1 MCGIFGIASTKS
13 TRNKLYQGLMKLEY
27 RGYDSSGISGT
38 HISSKLS
45 TIKATGPI
53 KNLRTKLT
61 SLTRITTGIA
71 HTRWATHGEAIL
83 KNTHPHLSENISI
96 VHNGIIENYIELKS
110 LLKKKGYLFKSDT
123 DSEVISHLI
132 HMNYKKTKNME
143 SSIISTT
150 KMLNGSYA
158 IGCINT
164 NYANTIFAA
173 CKGSPL
179 IIGKGVNENFI
190 ASDITPIL
198 SDTKH
203 YIPLDDD
210 EFAKVTPSKISIF
223 NANKKTIS
231 KKVKTSKINTEQAS
245 LTGHKH
251 FMHKEIYEQKS
262 ILKEMISRYVGTN
275 KILPNIFGPGTDK
288 ILENID
294 HIHFVACGTSYHASL
309 VAKDWIEEYTT
320 ITCTAEVASEYKY
333 KKINVLPKTL
343 FVSISQSGETADTIS
358 SLKKALKLKYSNTLA
373 ICNVAES
380 TLTRLS
386 KLVFLMNAG
395 PEISVAST
403 KAFTSQLFTLLLLTI
418 VISRKFGNIE
428 SRMVKDIYKINEVI
442 DALYKLEADIKK
454 ISTKF
459 KNKEHTIFLGK
470 GTSYPIALE
479 AALKLKEISYIHASA
494 YHSGELKHGPL
505 ALVDK
510 KMPVV
515 CFLPDNHLARLVLS
529 NLAEVEARKGQT
541 FIFTNKKIPKKN
553 KKVEI
558 IKMPDC
564 PDLIAPILYIIPAQ
578 LLSYHVALKK
588 KTDVDKPRNLAKSVT
603 VE

>member
-13 TRNKLYQGLMKLEY
+13 IRNKLYQGLIKLEY
-27 RGYDSSGISGT
+27 RGYDSSGISGSDV
-38 HISSKLS
+38 SSKLT

-53 KNLRTKLT
+53 KNLRSKLT

-110 LLKKKGYLFKSDT
+110 LLKKKGYSFKSDT

-132 HMNYKKTKNME
+132 NMNYKKTKNME
-143 SSIISTT
+143 SSIILTT
-150 KMLNGSYA
+150 KMLKGSYA

-164 NYANTIFAA
+164 NYPNIIFAA

-190 ASDITPIL
+190 ASDIMPIL
-198 SDTKH
+198 SDTRH
-203 YIPLDDD
+203 YITLDDN
-210 EFAKVTPSKISIF
+210 EFAKLTPSKISIF
-223 NANKKTIS
+223 NANKKIIS
-231 KKVKTSKINTEQAS
+231 KKAKTSKINTEQSS
-245 LTGHKH
+245 LSGHKH
-251 FMHKEIYEQKS
+251 FMHKEIFEQKA
-262 ILKEMISRYVGTN
+262 ILKEMTNRYIGMN

-428 SRMVKDIYKINEVI
+428 SRMVKDIGKINEII
-442 DALYKLEADIKK
+442 DSLYKLETDIKK

-529 NLAEVEARKGQT
+529 NLAEVEARQGQT
-541 FIFTNKKIPKKN
+541 FIFTNKKIAKKN
-553 KKVEI
+553 RKVEI

-588 KTDVDKPRNLAKSVT
+588 KTNVDKPRNLAKSVT

>member
-13 TRNKLYQGLMKLEY
+13 IRNKLYKGLIKLEY
-27 RGYDSSGISGT
+27 RGYDSSGISGSDV
-38 HISSKLS
+38 SSKLT

-71 HTRWATHGEAIL
+71 HTRWATHGEPIL
-83 KNTHPHLSENISI
+83 KNTHPHLSDNISI
-96 VHNGIIENYIELKS
+96 VHNGIIENHVELRS
-110 LLKKKGYLFKSDT
+110 LLKKKQYTFKSDT

-143 SSIISTT
+143 TSIVLTS
-150 KMLNGSYA
+150 KMLKGSYA

-164 NYANTIFAA
+164 DYPNTIFAA

-179 IIGKGVNENFI
+179 IIGKGINENFI

-203 YIPLDDD
+203 YITLDDD
-210 EFAKVTPSKISIF
+210 EFAKITPSKTLIF
-223 NANKKTIS
+223 NANKRTIS
-231 KKVKTSKINTEQAS
+231 KRVKISKTNSKQSS
-245 LTGHKH
+245 LSGHKH

-262 ILKEMISRYVGTN
+262 ILKEMKNRYIGC
-275 KILPNIFGPGTDK
+275 KKLLPNIFGPGTDK

-294 HIHFVACGTSYHASL
+294 HIHFAACGTSYHASL

-418 VISRKFGNIE
+418 VLSRKFGSIE
-428 SRMVKDIYKINEVI
+428 SRMVRDISKINEII
-442 DALYKLEADIKK
+442 DSLYRLEADIKK

-515 CFLPDNHLARLVLS
+515 CFLPDNHLAKLVLS
-529 NLAEVEARKGQT
+529 NLAEVEARQGQT
-541 FIFTNKKIPKKN
+541 FIFTNKKIAKKN

>member
-1 MCGIFGIASTKS
+1 
-13 TRNKLYQGLMKLEY
+13 
-27 RGYDSSGISGT
+27 
-38 HISSKLS
+38 
-45 TIKATGPI
+45 
-53 KNLRTKLT
+53 
-61 SLTRITTGIA
+61 
-71 HTRWATHGEAIL
+71 
-83 KNTHPHLSENISI
+83 
-96 VHNGIIENYIELKS
+96 
-110 LLKKKGYLFKSDT
+110 
-123 DSEVISHLI
+123 
-132 HMNYKKTKNME
+132 
-143 SSIISTT
+143 
-150 KMLNGSYA
+150 
-158 IGCINT
+158 
-164 NYANTIFAA
+164 
-173 CKGSPL
+173 
-179 IIGKGVNENFI
+179 
-190 ASDITPIL
+190 
-198 SDTKH
+198 
-203 YIPLDDD
+203 
-210 EFAKVTPSKISIF
+210 
-223 NANKKTIS
+223 
-231 KKVKTSKINTEQAS
+231 
-245 LTGHKH
+245 
-251 FMHKEIYEQKS
+251 MHKEIYEQKS
-262 ILKEMISRYVGTN
+262 ILKEMTDHYVGTN

-288 ILENID
+288 MLEKID

-358 SLKKALKLKYSNTLA
+358 SVKKALKLKYSNTLA

-380 TLTRLS
+380 TITRLS

-403 KAFTSQLFTLLLLTI
+403 KAFTSQLFTLLLLT
-418 VISRKFGNIE
+418 VVVSRKFGNIE
-428 SRMVKDIYKINEVI
+428 NNMVKDLRKINSVI
-442 DALYKLEADIKK
+442 DSIYQLETDIKK
-454 ISTKF
+454 IASKF
-459 KNKEHTIFLGK
+459 KNKEHTLFLGK
-470 GTSYPIALE
+470 GSSYPIALE

-515 CFLPDNHLARLVLS
+515 CFLPDNHLAKLVLS
-529 NLAEVEARKGQT
+529 NLAEVEARQGQT

>member
-13 TRNKLYQGLMKLEY
+13 IRNKLYQGLIKLEY
-27 RGYDSSGISGT
+27 RGYDSSGISGSDV
-38 HISSKLS
+38 SSKLT

-71 HTRWATHGEAIL
+71 HTRWATHGEPIL
-83 KNTHPHLSENISI
+83 KNTHPHLSDNISI
-96 VHNGIIENYIELKS
+96 VHNGIIENHVELRS
-110 LLKKKGYLFKSDT
+110 LLKKKQYTFRSDT

-132 HMNYKKTKNME
+132 NMNYKKTKNME
-143 SSIISTT
+143 TSIVLTS
-150 KMLNGSYA
+150 KMLKGSYA

-164 NYANTIFAA
+164 DYPNTIFAA

-179 IIGKGVNENFI
+179 IIGKGINENFI

-203 YIPLDDD
+203 YITLDDD
-210 EFAKVTPSKISIF
+210 EFAKITPSKTLIF
-223 NANKKTIS
+223 NANKRTIS
-231 KKVKTSKINTEQAS
+231 KRVKISKTNSKQSS
-245 LTGHKH
+245 LSGHKH

-262 ILKEMISRYVGTN
+262 ILKEMKNRYIGT
-275 KILPNIFGPGTDK
+275 KKLLPNIFGPGTDK

-294 HIHFVACGTSYHASL
+294 HIHFAACGTSYHASL

-418 VISRKFGNIE
+418 VVSRKFGSIE
-428 SRMVKDIYKINEVI
+428 SRMVRDISKINEII
-442 DALYKLEADIKK
+442 DSLYKLEADIKK

-515 CFLPDNHLARLVLS
+515 CFLPDNHLAKLVLS
-529 NLAEVEARKGQT
+529 NLAEVEARQGQT
-541 FIFTNKKIPKKN
+541 FIFTNKKIAKKN

>member
-13 TRNKLYQGLMKLEY
+13 IRNKLYQGLIKLEY
-27 RGYDSSGISGT
+27 RGYDSSGISGSDV
-38 HISSKLS
+38 SSKLT

-53 KNLRTKLT
+53 KNLRSKLT

-110 LLKKKGYLFKSDT
+110 LLKKKGYSFKSDT

-132 HMNYKKTKNME
+132 NMNYKKTKNME
-143 SSIISTT
+143 SSIILTT
-150 KMLNGSYA
+150 KMLKGSYA

-164 NYANTIFAA
+164 NYPNIIFAA

-190 ASDITPIL
+190 ASDIMPIL
-198 SDTKH
+198 SDTRH
-203 YIPLDDD
+203 YITLDDN
-210 EFAKVTPSKISIF
+210 EFAKLTPSKISIF
-223 NANKKTIS
+223 NANKKIIS
-231 KKVKTSKINTEQAS
+231 KKAKTSKINTEQSS
-245 LTGHKH
+245 LSGHKH
-251 FMHKEIYEQKS
+251 FMHKEIFEQKA
-262 ILKEMISRYVGTN
+262 ILKEMTNRYIGTN

-320 ITCTAEVASEYKY
+320 ISCTAEVASEYKY

-428 SRMVKDIYKINEVI
+428 SRMVKDIGKINEII
-442 DALYKLEADIKK
+442 DSLYKLETDIKK

-529 NLAEVEARKGQT
+529 NLAEVEARQGQT
-541 FIFTNKKIPKKN
+541 FIFTNKKIAKKN
-553 KKVEI
+553 RKVEI

-588 KTDVDKPRNLAKSVT
+588 KTNVDKPRNLAKSVT

>member
-1 MCGIFGIASTKS
+1 MCGIFGIVSTKS
-13 TRNKLYQGLMKLEY
+13 ISNKLYRGLIKLEY
-27 RGYDSSGISGT
+27 RGYDSSGISGSD
-38 HISSKLS
+38 IASKLK

-61 SLTRITTGIA
+61 TLNKITTGIA
-71 HTRWATHGEAIL
+71 HTRWATHGEPIL
-83 KNTHPHLSENISI
+83 KNTHPHLSENISV
-96 VHNGIIENYIELKS
+96 VHNGIIENHSELRS
-110 LLKKKGYLFKSDT
+110 LLKKKKYIFKSDT

-132 HMNYKKTKNME
+132 HMNYKKSKNME
-143 SSIISTT
+143 TAIISTS
-150 KMLNGSYA
+150 KMLKGSYA
-158 IGCINT
+158 IGCMNT
-164 NYANTIFAA
+164 NYPNTIFAA
-173 CKGSPL
+173 CNGSPL
-179 IIGKGVNENFI
+179 IIGKGKGENFI
-190 ASDITPIL
+190 ASDMTPIL
-198 SDTKH
+198 ADTKH
-203 YIPLDDD
+203 FMTLSDT
-210 EFAKVTPSKISIF
+210 EFAKITPTKISIF
-223 NANKKTIS
+223 NSNNKKIN
-231 KKVKTSKINTEQAS
+231 KIVKVSTVNSEQSS
-245 LTGHKH
+245 LSGHKH

-262 ILKEMISRYVGTN
+262 ILKEMTNHYVGKN
-275 KILPNIFGPGTDK
+275 KILPNIFGPGTDRMF
-288 ILENID
+288 ENID
-294 HIHFVACGTSYHASL
+294 HIHFVACGTSYHATL

-358 SLKKALKLKYSNTLA
+358 SVKKALKLKYLNTLA

-380 TLTRLS
+380 TITRLS

-403 KAFTSQLFTLLLLTI
+403 KAFTSQLFTLLLLTV

-428 SRMVKDIYKINEVI
+428 NNMVKDIRKISSII
-442 DALYKLEADIKK
+442 DNIYRLETDIKK
-454 ISTKF
+454 ISSKF
-459 KNKEHTIFLGK
+459 KNKEHTLFLGK

-515 CFLPDNHLARLVLS
+515 CFLPDNHLAKLVLS
-529 NLAEVEARKGQT
+529 NLAEVEARQGQT

-564 PDLIAPILYIIPAQ
+564 PDLIVPILYIIPAQ

>member
-13 TRNKLYQGLMKLEY
+13 IRDKLYKGLIKLEY
-27 RGYDSSGISGT
+27 RGYDSSGISGSD
-38 HISSKLS
+38 ISSKLT

-110 LLKKKGYLFKSDT
+110 LLKKKGYSFKSDT

-143 SSIISTT
+143 SSIISST
-150 KMLNGSYA
+150 KILKGSYA

-203 YIPLDDD
+203 YIPLDDN
-210 EFAKVTPSKISIF
+210 EFAKITPSKISIF
-223 NANKKTIS
+223 NANRKIIS
-231 KKVKTSKINTEQAS
+231 KKVKTSKMNSEQSS
-245 LTGHKH
+245 LSGHKH

-288 ILENID
+288 IFENID

-428 SRMVKDIYKINEVI
+428 SRMVKDIYKISEII
-442 DALYKLEADIKK
+442 DSLYKLETDIKK

-529 NLAEVEARKGQT
+529 NLAEVEARQGQT
-541 FIFTNKKIPKKN
+541 FIFTNKKIAKKN

>member
-13 TRNKLYQGLMKLEY
+13 IRNKLYKGLIKLEY
-27 RGYDSSGISGT
+27 RGYDSSGISGSDV
-38 HISSKLS
+38 SSKLT

-71 HTRWATHGEAIL
+71 HTRWATHGEPIL
-83 KNTHPHLSENISI
+83 KNTHPHLSDNISI
-96 VHNGIIENYIELKS
+96 VHNGIIENHVELRS
-110 LLKKKGYLFKSDT
+110 LLKKKQYTFRSDT

-132 HMNYKKTKNME
+132 NMNYKKTKNME
-143 SSIISTT
+143 TSIVLTS
-150 KMLNGSYA
+150 KMLKGSYA

-164 NYANTIFAA
+164 DYPNTIFAA

-179 IIGKGVNENFI
+179 IIGKGINENFI

-203 YIPLDDD
+203 YITLDDD
-210 EFAKVTPSKISIF
+210 EFAKITPSKTLIF
-223 NANKKTIS
+223 NANKRTIS
-231 KKVKTSKINTEQAS
+231 KRVKISKTNSKQSS
-245 LTGHKH
+245 LSGHKH

-262 ILKEMISRYVGTN
+262 ILKEMKNRYIGS
-275 KILPNIFGPGTDK
+275 KKLLPNIFGPGTDK

-333 KKINVLPKTL
+333 RKINVLPKTL

-418 VISRKFGNIE
+418 VLSRNFGSIE
-428 SRMVKDIYKINEVI
+428 SRMVRDISKINEII
-442 DALYKLEADIKK
+442 DSLYRLEADIKK

-515 CFLPDNHLARLVLS
+515 CFLPDNHLAKLVLS
-529 NLAEVEARKGQT
+529 NLAEVEARQGQT
-541 FIFTNKKIPKKN
+541 FIFTNKKIAKKN

>member
-13 TRNKLYQGLMKLEY
+13 IRNKLYKGLIKLEY
-27 RGYDSSGISGT
+27 RGYDSSGISGSDV
-38 HISSKLS
+38 SSKLT

-71 HTRWATHGEAIL
+71 HTRWATHGEPIL
-83 KNTHPHLSENISI
+83 KNTHPHLSDNISI
-96 VHNGIIENYIELKS
+96 VHNGIIENHVELRS
-110 LLKKKGYLFKSDT
+110 LLKKKQYTFRSDT

-132 HMNYKKTKNME
+132 NMNYKKTKNME
-143 SSIISTT
+143 TSIVLTS
-150 KMLNGSYA
+150 KMLKGSYA

-164 NYANTIFAA
+164 DYPNTIFAA

-179 IIGKGVNENFI
+179 IIGKGINENFI

-203 YIPLDDD
+203 YITLDDD
-210 EFAKVTPSKISIF
+210 EFAKITPSKTLIF
-223 NANKKTIS
+223 NANKRTIS
-231 KKVKTSKINTEQAS
+231 KRVKISKTNSKQSS
-245 LTGHKH
+245 LSGHKH

-262 ILKEMISRYVGTN
+262 ILKEMKNRYIGS
-275 KILPNIFGPGTDK
+275 KKLLPNIFGPGTDK

-418 VISRKFGNIE
+418 VLSRKFGSIE
-428 SRMVKDIYKINEVI
+428 SRMVRDISKINEII
-442 DALYKLEADIKK
+442 DSLYRLEADIKK

-515 CFLPDNHLARLVLS
+515 CFLPDNHLAKLVLS
-529 NLAEVEARKGQT
+529 NLAEVEARQGQT
-541 FIFTNKKIPKKN
+541 FIFTNKKIAKKN

>member
-13 TRNKLYQGLMKLEY
+13 IRNKLYQGLMKLEY
-27 RGYDSSGISGT
+27 RGYDSSGISGSE
-38 HISSKLS
+38 ISSKLT

-53 KNLRTKLT
+53 KNLRPKLT

-110 LLKKKGYLFKSDT
+110 LLKKKGYSFKSDT

-132 HMNYKKTKNME
+132 NMNYKKTKNME

-150 KMLNGSYA
+150 KILKGSYA

-164 NYANTIFAA
+164 NYPNIIFAA

-179 IIGKGVNENFI
+179 IIGKGINENFI
-190 ASDITPIL
+190 ASDIMPIL
-198 SDTKH
+198 SDTRH
-203 YIPLDDD
+203 YITLDDN
-210 EFAKVTPSKISIF
+210 EFAKLTPSKISIF
-223 NANKKTIS
+223 NANKKIIS
-231 KKVKTSKINTEQAS
+231 KKAKTSKINTEQSS
-245 LTGHKH
+245 LSGHKH

-262 ILKEMISRYVGTN
+262 ILKEMTNRYIGTN

-288 ILENID
+288 ILENIE

-428 SRMVKDIYKINEVI
+428 SRMVKDIGKINEII
-442 DALYKLEADIKK
+442 DSLYKLETDIKK

-529 NLAEVEARKGQT
+529 NLAEVEARQGQT
-541 FIFTNKKIPKKN
+541 FIFTNKKIAKKN

>member
-1 MCGIFGIASTKS
+1 MCGIFGISSTKPIS
-13 TRNKLYQGLMKLEY
+13 NQLIKGLSKLEY
-27 RGYDSSGISGT
+27 RGYDSAGISG
-38 HISSKLS
+38 HDINSKLV

-53 KNLRTKLT
+53 KNLKHKL
-61 SLTRITTGIA
+61 SKLKGITTA
-71 HTRWATHGEAIL
+71 VSHTRWATHGQPTL
-83 KNTHPHLSENISI
+83 KNTHPHLSEYIGI
-96 VHNGIIENYIELKS
+96 VHNGIIENYLDLKS
-110 LLKKKGYLFKSDT
+110 YLKKKGYVFRSDT
-123 DSEVISHLI
+123 DSEVICHL
-132 HMNYKKTKNME
+132 MNYYFNKSADMQ
-143 SSIISTT
+143 SSIISTANS
-150 KMLNGSYA
+150 LEGSYA
-158 IGCINT
+158 IAAINSHT
-164 NYANTIFAA
+164 PHTIYTS
-173 CKGSPL
+173 CKGSP
-179 IIGKGVNENFI
+179 IILGKGVDANYI
-190 ASDITPIL
+190 SSDITPII
-198 SDTKH
+198 DHTKH
-203 YIPLDDD
+203 FIPMDDS
-210 EFAKVTPSKISIF
+210 EFAEINSTSIKIF
-223 NANKKTIS
+223 NKNKRTIR
-231 KKVKTSKINTEQAS
+231 KPTKVSKINKNQAS
-245 LTGHKH
+245 LMGHRH
-251 FMHKEIYEQKS
+251 FMHKEIYEQRT
-262 ILKEMISRYVGTN
+262 IIQDMTSRFVGKN
-275 KILPNIFGPGTDK
+275 KILPNIFGHNTDK
-288 ILENID
+288 LLENIE

-309 VAKDWIEEYTT
+309 VAKDWIEQFTK

-358 SLKKALKLKYSNTLA
+358 SLKKALKLSYTNTLA

-386 KLVFLMNAG
+386 GMNFLMNAG

-403 KAFTSQLFTLLLLTI
+403 KAFTSQLFTLLLLT
-418 VISRKFGNIE
+418 VILSRKYGKTE
-428 SRMVKDIYKINEVI
+428 KKMVQDIRQIDKKIDE
-442 DALYKLEADIKK
+442 LYKMEDEIKK

-459 KNKEHTIFLGK
+459 KNKEHTLFLGK

-529 NLAEVEARKGQT
+529 NLAEVEARQGQT
-541 FIFTNKKIPKKN
+541 FIFTNKKIARN
-553 KKVEI
+553 KKQVEV

-564 PDLIAPILYIIPAQ
+564 PDLIVPILYIIPAQ

-588 KTDVDKPRNLAKSVT
+588 NTNVDKPRNLAKSVT

>member
-13 TRNKLYQGLMKLEY
+13 IRNKLYQGLMKLEY
-27 RGYDSSGISGT
+27 RGYDSSGISGSE
-38 HISSKLS
+38 ISSKLT

-53 KNLRTKLT
+53 KNLRPKLT

-110 LLKKKGYLFKSDT
+110 LLKKKGYSFKSDT

-132 HMNYKKTKNME
+132 NMNYKKTKNME

-150 KMLNGSYA
+150 KILKGSYA

-164 NYANTIFAA
+164 NYPNIIFAA

-179 IIGKGVNENFI
+179 IIGKGINENFI
-190 ASDITPIL
+190 ASDIMPIL
-198 SDTKH
+198 SDTRH
-203 YIPLDDD
+203 YITLDDN
-210 EFAKVTPSKISIF
+210 EFAKLTPSKISIF
-223 NANKKTIS
+223 NANKKIIS
-231 KKVKTSKINTEQAS
+231 KKAKTSKINTEQSS
-245 LTGHKH
+245 LSGHKH

-262 ILKEMISRYVGTN
+262 ILKEMTNRYIGTN

-428 SRMVKDIYKINEVI
+428 SRMVKDIGKINEII
-442 DALYKLEADIKK
+442 DSLYKLETDIKK

-529 NLAEVEARKGQT
+529 NLAEVEARQGQT
-541 FIFTNKKIPKKN
+541 FIFTNKKIAKKN

>member
-13 TRNKLYQGLMKLEY
+13 IRNKLYQGLIKLEY
-27 RGYDSSGISGT
+27 RGYDSSGISGSDV
-38 HISSKLS
+38 SSKLT

-71 HTRWATHGEAIL
+71 HTRWATHGEPIL
-83 KNTHPHLSENISI
+83 KNTHPHLSDNISI
-96 VHNGIIENYIELKS
+96 VHNGIIENHVELRS
-110 LLKKKGYLFKSDT
+110 LLKKKQYTFRSDT

-132 HMNYKKTKNME
+132 NMNYKKTKNME
-143 SSIISTT
+143 TSIVLTS
-150 KMLNGSYA
+150 KMLKGSYA

-164 NYANTIFAA
+164 DYPNTIFAA

-179 IIGKGVNENFI
+179 IIGKGINENFI

-203 YIPLDDD
+203 YITLDDD
-210 EFAKVTPSKISIF
+210 QFAKITPSKTLIF
-223 NANKKTIS
+223 NANKRTIS
-231 KKVKTSKINTEQAS
+231 KRVKISKTNSKQSS
-245 LTGHKH
+245 LSGHKH

-262 ILKEMISRYVGTN
+262 ILKEMKNRYIGT
-275 KILPNIFGPGTDK
+275 KKLLPNIFGPGTDK

-418 VISRKFGNIE
+418 VLSRKFGSIE
-428 SRMVKDIYKINEVI
+428 SRMVRDISKINEII
-442 DALYKLEADIKK
+442 DSLYKLEADIKK

-515 CFLPDNHLARLVLS
+515 CFLPDNHLAKLVLS
-529 NLAEVEARKGQT
+529 NLAEVEARQGQT
-541 FIFTNKKIPKKN
+541 FIFTNKKIAKKN

>member
-61 SLTRITTGIA
+61 SLTNITTGIA

-83 KNTHPHLSENISI
+83 KNAHPHLSENISI

-132 HMNYKKTKNME
+132 HMNYEKTKNME

-150 KMLNGSYA
+150 KKLKGSYA

-164 NYANTIFAA
+164 NYRNTIFAA

-179 IIGKGVNENFI
+179 IIGKGINENFI
-190 ASDITPIL
+190 ASDIMPIL
-198 SDTKH
+198 SDTKN
-203 YIPLDDD
+203 YITLDDD
-210 EFAKVTPSKISIF
+210 EFAKITPSKISIF
-223 NANKKTIS
+223 NANKAIS

-245 LTGHKH
+245 LSGHKH

-262 ILKEMISRYVGTN
+262 ILKEMTSRYVGTN
-275 KILPNIFGPGTDK
+275 KILSNIFGPGTDK

-428 SRMVKDIYKINEVI
+428 SRMVKDIYKINEII
-442 DALYKLEADIKK
+442 DSLYKLETDIKK

-529 NLAEVEARKGQT
+529 NLAEVEARQGQT

-558 IKMPDC
+558 IKMPGC

>member
-223 NANKKTIS
+223 NAHKKTIS

-262 ILKEMISRYVGTN
+262 ILKEMTSRYVGTN

-428 SRMVKDIYKINEVI
+428 SRMVKDIYKINEII
-442 DALYKLEADIKK
+442 DSLYKLETDIKK

-529 NLAEVEARKGQT
+529 NLAEVEARQGQT
-541 FIFTNKKIPKKN
+541 FIFTNKKIAKKN

-558 IKMPDC
+558 IRMPDC

>member
-110 LLKKKGYLFKSDT
+110 LLKKKGYTFKSDT

-132 HMNYKKTKNME
+132 HMNYKKTRNME

-150 KMLNGSYA
+150 KMLKGSYA

-210 EFAKVTPSKISIF
+210 EFAKITPSKISIF

-262 ILKEMISRYVGTN
+262 ILKEMTSRYVGTN

-428 SRMVKDIYKINEVI
+428 SRMVKDIGKINEII
-442 DALYKLEADIKK
+442 DSLYKLETDIKK

-510 KMPVV
+510 KMSVV

-529 NLAEVEARKGQT
+529 NLAEVEARQGQT

-578 LLSYHVALKK
+578 LLSYHVALRK

>member
-203 YIPLDDD
+203 YIPLDDN

-428 SRMVKDIYKINEVI
+428 SRMVKDIGKINEII
-442 DALYKLEADIKK
+442 DSLYKLETDIKK

-529 NLAEVEARKGQT
+529 NLAEVEARQGQT
-541 FIFTNKKIPKKN
+541 FIFTNKKIAKKN

-558 IKMPDC
+558 IRMPDC

>member
-1 MCGIFGIASTKS
+1 MCGIFGIASRKS
-13 TRNKLYQGLMKLEY
+13 IKNKLYQGLIKLEY
-27 RGYDSSGISGT
+27 RGYDSSGISGSDV
-38 HISSKLS
+38 SSKLT
-45 TIKATGPI
+45 TIKAIGPI
-53 KNLRTKLT
+53 KNLRTKLRA
-61 SLTRITTGIA
+61 LTKITTGIA
-71 HTRWATHGEAIL
+71 HTRWATHGEPIL
-83 KNTHPHLSENISI
+83 KNTHPHLSENISV
-96 VHNGIIENYIELKS
+96 VHNGIIENHIELRA
-110 LLKKKGYLFKSDT
+110 LLKKKNYIFKSDT
-123 DSEVISHLI
+123 DSEAISHLI
-132 HMNYKKTKNME
+132 HMNFKKSKNME
-143 SSIISTT
+143 TAVISTS
-150 KMLNGSYA
+150 KMLKGSYA
-158 IGCINT
+158 IGCMNT
-164 NYANTIFAA
+164 NYPNTIFAA
-173 CKGSPL
+173 CNGSPL
-179 IIGKGVNENFI
+179 IIGKGKGENFI

-198 SDTKH
+198 ADTKDF
-203 YIPLDDD
+203 ITLNDS
-210 EFAKVTPSKISIF
+210 EFAKITPTEISIF
-223 NANKKTIS
+223 NSNKKKIN
-231 KKVKTSKINTEQAS
+231 KVTKTSKFNSEQSS
-245 LTGHKH
+245 LSGHKH

-262 ILKEMISRYVGTN
+262 ILKEMTDHYVGTN

-288 ILENID
+288 MLENID

-358 SLKKALKLKYSNTLA
+358 SVKKALKLKYSNTLA

-380 TLTRLS
+380 TITRLS
-386 KLVFLMNAG
+386 KLVFLINAG

-403 KAFTSQLFTLLLLTI
+403 KAFTSQLFTLLLLT
-418 VISRKFGNIE
+418 VVVSRKFGSIE
-428 SRMVKDIYKINEVI
+428 KQMVKDLRKINSVI
-442 DALYKLEADIKK
+442 DSIYQLETDIKK
-454 ISTKF
+454 IASKF
-459 KNKEHTIFLGK
+459 KNKEHTLFLGK
-470 GTSYPIALE
+470 GSSYPIALE

-515 CFLPDNHLARLVLS
+515 CFLPDNHLAKLVLS
-529 NLAEVEARKGQT
+529 NLAEVEARQGQT

>member
-13 TRNKLYQGLMKLEY
+13 IRNKLYKGLIKLEY
-27 RGYDSSGISGT
+27 RGYDSSGISGSDV
-38 HISSKLS
+38 SSKLT

-71 HTRWATHGEAIL
+71 HTRWATHGEPIL
-83 KNTHPHLSENISI
+83 KNTHPHLSDNISI
-96 VHNGIIENYIELKS
+96 VHNGIIENHVELRS
-110 LLKKKGYLFKSDT
+110 LLKKKQYTFKSDT

-143 SSIISTT
+143 TSIVLTS
-150 KMLNGSYA
+150 KMLKGSYA

-164 NYANTIFAA
+164 DYPNTIFAA

-179 IIGKGVNENFI
+179 IIGKGINENFI

-203 YIPLDDD
+203 YITLDDD
-210 EFAKVTPSKISIF
+210 EFAKITPSKTLIF
-223 NANKKTIS
+223 NANKRTIS
-231 KKVKTSKINTEQAS
+231 KRVKISKTNSKQSS
-245 LTGHKH
+245 LSGHKH

-262 ILKEMISRYVGTN
+262 ILKEMKNRYIGT
-275 KILPNIFGPGTDK
+275 KKLLPNIFGPGTDK

-294 HIHFVACGTSYHASL
+294 HIHFAACGTSYHASL

-418 VISRKFGNIE
+418 VVSRKFGSIE
-428 SRMVKDIYKINEVI
+428 SRMVRDISKINEII
-442 DALYKLEADIKK
+442 DSLYRLEADIKK

-515 CFLPDNHLARLVLS
+515 CFLPDNHLAKLVLS
-529 NLAEVEARKGQT
+529 NLAEVEARQGQT
-541 FIFTNKKIPKKN
+541 FIFTNKKIAKKN

>member
-13 TRNKLYQGLMKLEY
+13 IKSKLYQGLIKLEY
-27 RGYDSSGISGT
+27 RGYDSSGISGSDD
-38 HISSKLS
+38 SSKLT

-53 KNLRTKLT
+53 KNLRTKLKT
-61 SLTRITTGIA
+61 LTKITTGIA
-71 HTRWATHGEAIL
+71 HTRWATHGEPIL
-83 KNTHPHLSENISI
+83 KNTHPHLSENISV
-96 VHNGIIENYIELKS
+96 VHNGIIENHIELRS
-110 LLKKKGYLFKSDT
+110 LLKKKNYTFKSDT
-123 DSEVISHLI
+123 DSEAISHLI
-132 HMNYKKTKNME
+132 HMNFKKSKNME
-143 SSIISTT
+143 TAVISTS
-150 KMLNGSYA
+150 KMLKGSYA
-158 IGCINT
+158 IGCMNT
-164 NYANTIFAA
+164 NYPNTIFAA
-173 CKGSPL
+173 CNGSPL
-179 IIGKGVNENFI
+179 IIGKGKGENFI

-198 SDTKH
+198 ADTKDF
-203 YIPLDDD
+203 ITLNDS
-210 EFAKVTPSKISIF
+210 EFAKITPTEISIF
-223 NANKKTIS
+223 NSNKKKIN
-231 KKVKTSKINTEQAS
+231 KVTKTSKFNSEQSS
-245 LTGHKH
+245 LSGHKH

-262 ILKEMISRYVGTN
+262 ILKEMTDHYVGTN

-288 ILENID
+288 MLEKID

-358 SLKKALKLKYSNTLA
+358 SVKKALKLKYSNTLA

-380 TLTRLS
+380 TITRLS

-403 KAFTSQLFTLLLLTI
+403 KAFTSQLFTLLLLT
-418 VISRKFGNIE
+418 VVVSRKFGNIE
-428 SRMVKDIYKINEVI
+428 NNMVKDLRKINSVI
-442 DALYKLEADIKK
+442 DSIYQLETDIKK
-454 ISTKF
+454 IASKF
-459 KNKEHTIFLGK
+459 KNKEHTLFLGK
-470 GTSYPIALE
+470 GSSYPIALE

-515 CFLPDNHLARLVLS
+515 CFLPDNHLAKLVLS
-529 NLAEVEARKGQT
+529 NLAEVEARQGQT

>member
-27 RGYDSSGISGT
+27 RGYDSSGISGSD
-38 HISSKLS
+38 ISSKLT

-110 LLKKKGYLFKSDT
+110 LLKKKGYSFKSDT

-150 KMLNGSYA
+150 KMLKGSYA

-203 YIPLDDD
+203 YIPLDDN
-210 EFAKVTPSKISIF
+210 EFAKITPSKISIF
-223 NANKKTIS
+223 NANRKIIS
-231 KKVKTSKINTEQAS
+231 KKVKTSKMNSEQSS
-245 LTGHKH
+245 LSGHKH
-251 FMHKEIYEQKS
+251 FMHKEIYEQKP
-262 ILKEMISRYVGTN
+262 ILKEMTSRYVGTN

-428 SRMVKDIYKINEVI
+428 NRMVKDIYKINETI
-442 DALYKLEADIKK
+442 DSLYKLETDIKK

-529 NLAEVEARKGQT
+529 NLAEVEARQGQT

-578 LLSYHVALKK
+578 LLSYHVALRK

>member
-27 RGYDSSGISGT
+27 RGYDSSGISGSD
-38 HISSKLS
+38 ISSKLS

-110 LLKKKGYLFKSDT
+110 LLKKKGYSFKSDT

-143 SSIISTT
+143 SSIISST
-150 KMLNGSYA
+150 KILKGSYA

-203 YIPLDDD
+203 YIPLDDN
-210 EFAKVTPSKISIF
+210 EFAKITPSKISIF
-223 NANKKTIS
+223 NANRKIIS
-231 KKVKTSKINTEQAS
+231 KKVKTSKMNSEQSS
-245 LTGHKH
+245 LSGHKH
-251 FMHKEIYEQKS
+251 FMHKEIYEQKP
-262 ILKEMISRYVGTN
+262 ILKEMTSRYVGTN

-428 SRMVKDIYKINEVI
+428 SRMVKDIYKISEII
-442 DALYKLEADIKK
+442 DSLYKLETDIKK

-529 NLAEVEARKGQT
+529 NLAEVEARQGQT

-578 LLSYHVALKK
+578 LLSYHVALRK

>member
-27 RGYDSSGISGT
+27 RGYDSSGISGSD
-38 HISSKLS
+38 ISSKLT

-53 KNLRTKLT
+53 KNLKTKLRL
-61 SLTRITTGIA
+61 LTRITTGIA

-110 LLKKKGYLFKSDT
+110 LLKKKGYTFRSDT

-132 HMNYKKTKNME
+132 HMNYKKTRNME

-150 KMLNGSYA
+150 KMLKGSYA
-158 IGCINT
+158 VGCINT

-179 IIGKGVNENFI
+179 IIGKGLNENFI
-190 ASDITPIL
+190 ASDIMPIL

-203 YIPLDDD
+203 YITLDDD
-210 EFAKVTPSKISIF
+210 EFAKISPSKISIF

-231 KKVKTSKINTEQAS
+231 KKIKTSKINTEQSS
-245 LTGHKH
+245 LSGHKH

-262 ILKEMISRYVGTN
+262 ILKEMTSRYVGTN

-320 ITCTAEVASEYKY
+320 LTCTAEVASEYKY

-428 SRMVKDIYKINEVI
+428 SRMVKDIGKINEII
-442 DALYKLEADIKK
+442 DSLYKLETDIKK

-529 NLAEVEARKGQT
+529 NLAEVEARQGQT
-541 FIFTNKKIPKKN
+541 FIFTNKKIAKKN

-564 PDLIAPILYIIPAQ
+564 PDLISPILYIIPAQ
-578 LLSYHVALKK
+578 LLSYHVALRK

>member
-13 TRNKLYQGLMKLEY
+13 IRNKLYQGLIKLEY
-27 RGYDSSGISGT
+27 RGYDSSGISG
-38 HISSKLS
+38 SDVLSKLT

-53 KNLRTKLT
+53 KNLRSKLT

-110 LLKKKGYLFKSDT
+110 LLKKKGYSFKSDT

-132 HMNYKKTKNME
+132 NMNYKKTKNME
-143 SSIISTT
+143 SSIILTT
-150 KMLNGSYA
+150 KMLKGSYA

-164 NYANTIFAA
+164 NYPNIIFAA

-190 ASDITPIL
+190 ASDIMPIL
-198 SDTKH
+198 SDTRH
-203 YIPLDDD
+203 YITLDDN
-210 EFAKVTPSKISIF
+210 EFAKLTPSKISIF
-223 NANKKTIS
+223 NANKKIIS
-231 KKVKTSKINTEQAS
+231 KKAKTSKINTEQSS
-245 LTGHKH
+245 LSGHKH
-251 FMHKEIYEQKS
+251 FMHKEIFEQKA
-262 ILKEMISRYVGTN
+262 ILKEMTNRYIGTN

-428 SRMVKDIYKINEVI
+428 SRMVKDIGKINEII
-442 DALYKLEADIKK
+442 DSLYKLETDIKK

-529 NLAEVEARKGQT
+529 NLAEVEARQGQT
-541 FIFTNKKIPKKN
+541 FIFTNKKIAKKN
-553 KKVEI
+553 RKVEI

-588 KTDVDKPRNLAKSVT
+588 KTNVDKPRNLAKSVT

>member
-1 MCGIFGIASTKS
+1 MCGIFGISSTKPIS
-13 TRNKLYQGLMKLEY
+13 NELIRGLSKLEY
-27 RGYDSSGISGT
+27 RGYDSAGISGHGT
-38 HISSKLS
+38 RNKLS
-45 TIKATGPI
+45 TIKAIGPI
-53 KNLRTKLT
+53 RNLKTQLSKLKD
-61 SLTRITTGIA
+61 ITTA
-71 HTRWATHGEAIL
+71 VSHTRWATHGQPTL
-83 KNTHPHLSENISI
+83 KNTHPHLSDNICI
-96 VHNGIIENYIELKS
+96 VHNGIIENYLDLKIY
-110 LLKKKGYLFKSDT
+110 LKKRGYFFKSDT
-123 DSEVISHLI
+123 DSEVICHLI
-132 HMNYKKTKNME
+132 NHYFKKSADMKTT
-143 SSIISTT
+143 IVSTADS
-150 KMLNGSYA
+150 LEGSYA
-158 IGCINT
+158 VAAINAKT
-164 NYANTIFAA
+164 PHTIYTA

-179 IIGKGVNENFI
+179 VIGKGVNANYVS
-190 ASDITPIL
+190 SDISPIV
-198 SDTKH
+198 DHTKK
-203 YIPLDDD
+203 YVPMDDN
-210 EFAKVTPSKISIF
+210 EFAEISPSSIQIF
-223 NANKKTIS
+223 NKKKRTL
-231 KKVKTSKINTEQAS
+231 KKEIKTSKIAKDQTS
-245 LTGHKH
+245 LLGHKH
-251 FMHKEIYEQKS
+251 FMHKEIYEQKT
-262 ILKEMISRYVGTN
+262 IIQNMTNRFVGKN
-275 KILPNIFGPGTDK
+275 RVLPNIFGPNTDK
-288 ILENID
+288 FLENIE

-309 VAKDWIEEYTT
+309 VAKDWIEQFTK

-333 KKINVLPKTL
+333 KKINVLSKTL

-358 SLKKALKLKYSNTLA
+358 SLKKALKLDYRNTLA

-386 KLVFLMNAG
+386 GLNFLMNAG

-403 KAFTSQLFTLLLLTI
+403 KAFTSQLFTLLLLTVI
-418 VISRKFGNIE
+418 VSRKYGDTE
-428 SRMVKDIYKINEVI
+428 KKMVQDIRQIDKKINE
-442 DALYKLEADIKK
+442 LYKMEDEIQK

-459 KNKEHTIFLGK
+459 KNKEHTLFLGK

-515 CFLPDNHLARLVLS
+515 CFLPDNHLAKLVLS
-529 NLAEVEARKGQT
+529 NLAEVEARQGQT
-541 FIFTNKKIPKKN
+541 FIFTNKKIAKRN

>member
-13 TRNKLYQGLMKLEY
+13 IKNKLYQGLIKLEY
-27 RGYDSSGISGT
+27 RGYDSSGISGSDV
-38 HISSKLS
+38 SSKLT

-53 KNLRTKLT
+53 KNLRTKLKT
-61 SLTRITTGIA
+61 LTKITTGIA
-71 HTRWATHGEAIL
+71 HTRWATHGEPIL
-83 KNTHPHLSENISI
+83 KNTHPHLSENISV
-96 VHNGIIENYIELKS
+96 VHNGIIENHIELRS
-110 LLKKKGYLFKSDT
+110 LLKKKNYTFKSDT
-123 DSEVISHLI
+123 DSETISHLI
-132 HMNYKKTKNME
+132 HMYYKKSKNME
-143 SSIISTT
+143 TAIISTS
-150 KMLNGSYA
+150 KMLKGSYA
-158 IGCINT
+158 IACMNT
-164 NYANTIFAA
+164 NCPNTIFAA
-173 CKGSPL
+173 CNGSPL
-179 IIGKGVNENFI
+179 IIGKGKGENFI

-198 SDTKH
+198 ADTKDF
-203 YIPLDDD
+203 ITLNDS
-210 EFAKVTPSKISIF
+210 EFAKITPTEILIF
-223 NANKKTIS
+223 NSNKKKIN
-231 KKVKTSKINTEQAS
+231 KVTKTSKFNSEQSS
-245 LTGHKH
+245 LSGHKH

-262 ILKEMISRYVGTN
+262 ILKEMTDHYVGTN

-288 ILENID
+288 MLENID

-358 SLKKALKLKYSNTLA
+358 SVKKALKLKYSNTLA

-403 KAFTSQLFTLLLLTI
+403 KAFTSQLFTLLLLTV

-428 SRMVKDIYKINEVI
+428 NNMVKDLRKINSII
-442 DALYKLEADIKK
+442 DNIYQLETDIKK
-454 ISTKF
+454 IASKF
-459 KNKEHTIFLGK
+459 KNKEHTLFLGK
-470 GTSYPIALE
+470 GSSYPIALE

-515 CFLPDNHLARLVLS
+515 CFLPDNHLAKLVLS
-529 NLAEVEARKGQT
+529 NLAEVEARQGQT

-558 IKMPDC
+558 IKMPNC

>member
-13 TRNKLYQGLMKLEY
+13 IRNKLYQGLIKLEY
-27 RGYDSSGISGT
+27 RGYDSSGISGSDV
-38 HISSKLS
+38 SSKLT

-53 KNLRTKLT
+53 KNLRSKLT

-110 LLKKKGYLFKSDT
+110 LLKKKGYSFKSDT

-132 HMNYKKTKNME
+132 NMNYKKTKNME
-143 SSIISTT
+143 SSIILTT
-150 KMLNGSYA
+150 KMLKGSYA

-164 NYANTIFAA
+164 NYPNIIFAA

-190 ASDITPIL
+190 ASDIMPIL
-198 SDTKH
+198 SDTRH
-203 YIPLDDD
+203 YITLDDN
-210 EFAKVTPSKISIF
+210 EFAKLTPSKISIF
-223 NANKKTIS
+223 NANKKIIS
-231 KKVKTSKINTEQAS
+231 KKAKTSKINTEQSS
-245 LTGHKH
+245 LSGHKH
-251 FMHKEIYEQKS
+251 FMHKEIFEQKA
-262 ILKEMISRYVGTN
+262 ILKEMTNRYIGTN

-428 SRMVKDIYKINEVI
+428 SRMVKDIGKINEII
-442 DALYKLEADIKK
+442 DSLYKLETDIKK

-529 NLAEVEARKGQT
+529 NLAEVEARQGQT
-541 FIFTNKKIPKKN
+541 FIFTNKKIAKKN
-553 KKVEI
+553 RKVEI

-588 KTDVDKPRNLAKSVT
+588 KTNVDKPRNLAKSVT

>member
-1 MCGIFGIASTKS
+1 
-13 TRNKLYQGLMKLEY
+13 
-27 RGYDSSGISGT
+27 
-38 HISSKLS
+38 
-45 TIKATGPI
+45 
-53 KNLRTKLT
+53 
-61 SLTRITTGIA
+61 
-71 HTRWATHGEAIL
+71 
-83 KNTHPHLSENISI
+83 
-96 VHNGIIENYIELKS
+96 
-110 LLKKKGYLFKSDT
+110 
-123 DSEVISHLI
+123 
-132 HMNYKKTKNME
+132 MNYKKTKNME
-143 SSIISTT
+143 SSIISTA
-150 KMLNGSYA
+150 KVLKGSYA

-164 NYANTIFAA
+164 NCANTIFAA

-203 YIPLDDD
+203 YIPLDDN
-210 EFAKVTPSKISIF
+210 EFAKITPSKISIF
-223 NANKKTIS
+223 NANKKIIT
-231 KKVKTSKINTEQAS
+231 KKVKTSKMNSEQLS
-245 LTGHKH
+245 LAGHKH
-251 FMHKEIYEQKS
+251 FMHKEIFEQKS
-262 ILKEMISRYVGTN
+262 ILKEMTSRYVGTN

-294 HIHFVACGTSYHASL
+294 HIHFVACGTSFHASL

-428 SRMVKDIYKINEVI
+428 SRMVKDIYKISEI
-442 DALYKLEADIKK
+442 IESLYKLETDIKK

-529 NLAEVEARKGQT
+529 NLAEVEARQGQT

-578 LLSYHVALKK
+578 LLSYHVALRK

>member
-13 TRNKLYQGLMKLEY
+13 IRDKLYKGLIKLEY
-27 RGYDSSGISGT
+27 RGYDSSGISGSD
-38 HISSKLS
+38 ISSKLT

-110 LLKKKGYLFKSDT
+110 LLKKKGYTFKSDT

-132 HMNYKKTKNME
+132 HMNYKKAKNME
-143 SSIISTT
+143 SSIVSTT
-150 KMLNGSYA
+150 KLLRGSYA

-164 NYANTIFAA
+164 NYPNTIFAA

-203 YIPLDDD
+203 YITLDDD
-210 EFAKVTPSKISIF
+210 EFAKITPSKISIF
-223 NANKKTIS
+223 NANKKMIS
-231 KKVKTSKINTEQAS
+231 KKIKTSTINTEQSS
-245 LTGHKH
+245 LSGHKH

-262 ILKEMISRYVGTN
+262 ILKEMTSRYVGTN

-288 ILENID
+288 ILEGID

-309 VAKDWIEEYTT
+309 VARDWIEEYTT

-418 VISRKFGNIE
+418 VVSRKFGNIE
-428 SRMVKDIYKINEVI
+428 SHMVKDIDKINEVI
-442 DALYKLEADIKK
+442 DSLYKLEANIKK

-459 KNKEHTIFLGK
+459 RNKEHTIFLGK

-515 CFLPDNHLARLVLS
+515 CFLPDNHLAKLVLS
-529 NLAEVEARKGQT
+529 NLAEVEARQGQT

>member
-13 TRNKLYQGLMKLEY
+13 IRNKLYQGLIKLEY
-27 RGYDSSGISGT
+27 RGYDSSGISGSDV
-38 HISSKLS
+38 SSKLT

-53 KNLRTKLT
+53 KNLRSKLT

-110 LLKKKGYLFKSDT
+110 LLKKKGYSFKSDT

-132 HMNYKKTKNME
+132 NMNYKKTKNME
-143 SSIISTT
+143 SSIILTT
-150 KMLNGSYA
+150 KMLKGSYA

-164 NYANTIFAA
+164 NYPNIIFAA

-190 ASDITPIL
+190 ASDIMPIL
-198 SDTKH
+198 SDTRH
-203 YIPLDDD
+203 YITLDDN
-210 EFAKVTPSKISIF
+210 EFAKLTPSKISIF
-223 NANKKTIS
+223 NANKKIIS
-231 KKVKTSKINTEQAS
+231 KKAKTSKINTEQSS
-245 LTGHKH
+245 LSGHKH
-251 FMHKEIYEQKS
+251 FMHKEIFEQKA
-262 ILKEMISRYVGTN
+262 ILKEMTNRYIGTN

-428 SRMVKDIYKINEVI
+428 SRMVKDIGKINEII
-442 DALYKLEADIKK
+442 DSLYKLETDIKK

-515 CFLPDNHLARLVLS
+515 CFLPDNYLARLVLS
-529 NLAEVEARKGQT
+529 NLAEVEARQGQT
-541 FIFTNKKIPKKN
+541 FIFTNKKIAKKN
-553 KKVEI
+553 RKVEI

-588 KTDVDKPRNLAKSVT
+588 KTNVDKPRNLAKSVT